1 MKIRIVRACALLAV
15 AVCTLAACAGIAQS
29 DIEKTAP
36 EVKVYQLG
44 ENIPRPYGVVAHLPA
59 DNWRSS
65 FLLPMYPS
73 QDEAIAALQT
83 EASRRGAD
91 GLINIVCF
99 DERRSK
105 WLSSSTDP
113 AILCYGLA
121 IRVRPSQG

>member
-1 MKIRIVRACALLAV
+1 MKIRIFGACALLAV
-15 AVCTLAACAGIAQS
+15 AVCTLVGCAGIAQS
-29 DIEKTAP
+29 DSEKTAP

-44 ENIPRPYGVVAHLPA
+44 DTVPRPYEVVAHLWG

-65 FLLPMYPS
+65 FMLASYPS
-73 QDEAIAALQT
+73 QDLAISALQT
-83 EASRRGAD
+83 EASLRGAD
-91 GLINIVCF
+91 GLINIVCL

-113 AILCYGLA
+113 AILCCGLA